1 MRATSR
7 AARTL
12 RTAPVS
18 HQKRLGRSITNAIE
32 IERKRSKINKADRY
46 SAAHNGLV
54 GGSSPPGP
62 TKFRCFRVACTRMF
76 AFDSRQS
83 LVNRWSDGRGVLSY
97 HGLMILF
104 RRTASRRAVSFAAES
119 RTGARPDRH
128 GAIAQ
133 ARGSASEAG
142 SLPGQASRS
151 ILPCG
156 DDRQPAACAMIATF
170 NIVRSLHIPESC
182 HFRRPRKV
190 ES

>member
-97 HGLMILF
+97 HGPMILP
-104 RRTASRRAVSFAAES
+104 AEQHRAVPCLLRRKAEQAPDPIVMAQLL
-119 RTGARPDRH
+119 RLAGQHQRLARYLDKHPDRYC
-128 GAIAQ
+128 
-133 ARGSASEAG
+133 
-142 SLPGQASRS
+142 PVV
-151 ILPCG
+151 
-156 DDRQPAACAMIATF
+156 T
-170 NIVRSLHIPESC
+170 IVSPPLAP
-182 HFRRPRKV
+182 
-190 ES
+190 